1 MKMKTRTHNLLALLL
16 LMIITSSL
24 MIGCTQNEDNRN
36 YTLGKGEVVS
46 GPLLIWEQN
55 ATLEEGSS
63 VGGSVIMFCCN
74 LIVNGSV
81 DGSVYL
87 VSGNLRVDSHAD
99 ITGDITVISG
109 NLMK

>member
-1 MKMKTRTHNLLALLL
+1 MKTRTHSLLTLLL

-24 MIGCTQNEDNRN
+24 IIGCAQNEDNRN
-36 YTLGKGEVVS
+36 YTLVKGTAVS

-55 ATLEEGSS
+55 ATLEEGSY
-63 VGGSVIMFCCN
+63 VEGPVFMFCCN
-74 LIVNGSV
+74 LIVDGRV

-87 VSGNLRVDSHAD
+87 VAGNLRVDSHAD

>member
-1 MKMKTRTHNLLALLL
+1 MKTRRHNLLVLLL
-16 LMIITSSL
+16 LAIITSSS
-24 MIGCTQNEDNRN
+24 MIGCTQREDNRN
-36 YTLGKGEVVS
+36 YTLGKGEVAS

-63 VGGSVIMFCCN
+63 VEGSVIMFCCN
-74 LIVNGSV
+74 LTVDGSV

-87 VSGNLRVDSHAD
+87 ISGNLRVDSHAD
-99 ITGDITVISG
+99 VQGDVIVISG

>member
-1 MKMKTRTHNLLALLL
+1 MKTRTRNRLTLPLLV
-16 LMIITSSL
+16 IITSSM

-55 ATLEEGSS
+55 AMLEEGSY
-63 VGGSVIMFCCN
+63 VEGSVFMFCCN
-74 LIVNGSV
+74 LIVDGKV
-81 DGSVYL
+81 DGAVYL
-87 VSGNLRVDSHAD
+87 AAGNLRVDAHAD
-99 ITGDITVISG
+99 VTGDITVISG